1 MNRRNHELAN
11 AFSNYQVAIKLRP
24 DGKLLLT
31 LHRGGE
37 LLVNRAM
44 ESEVMQSQAGLHSAI
59 RELVRDIKLEAGEV
73 SCQGDASQWL
83 YRELPTFSGAPI
95 CQTLAKTLVWR
106 RKLEL
111 CGERRT
117 R

>member
-1 MNRRNHELAN
+1 MNNLNQELSTE
-11 AFSNYQVAIKLRP
+11 FSDYQVAIKPRP

-37 LLVNRAM
+37 LVVNRAI
-44 ESEVMQSQAGLHSAI
+44 EREAMQSKACLHSAI

-73 SCQGDASQWL
+73 TCQGDTSQWL
-83 YRELPTFSGAPI
+83 YRELPTFTGAPI
-95 CQTLAKTLVWR
+95 CQTVAKTLVRR

-111 CGERRT
+111 CGAR
-117 R
+117 